1 MNAFK
6 TFFNVSVLPDCV
18 SVAFSSYIFLGQQL
32 FQVKEPTLQMQN
44 FVKSFKN
51 VIPDQQSREKLSTL
65 WTLGL
70 EMPLNIIPIRTK
82 PRLTALWLD
91 SGTESSVCQHPS
103 NFGNS
108 AQGGAERFNVK
119 WAKNIPNFSFKIQV
133 ICPRPFPG
141 TCVFIK
147 NYLRFIMF
155 DLIVN
160 QSLMQIIPPCIFFLC
175 VKFGL
180 RKLLITN
187 IYKLNKNKKIKTNF
201 MIKNH

>member
-6 TFFNVSVLPDCV
+6 TFFFNVSVLPDCV

-32 FQVKEPTLQMQN
+32 LQVKEPTLQN
-44 FVKSFKN
+44 FGKSFKN
-51 VIPDQQSREKLSTL
+51 LIPDQQSREKLSSL

-91 SGTESSVCQHPS
+91 SGTEASVCQHPS
-103 NFGNS
+103 NIGNS
-108 AQGGAERFNVK
+108 AGLDIHTRFNVK
-119 WAKNIPNFSFKIQV
+119 RAKNIQTFSFKIQV

-141 TCVFIK
+141 TCVFIR

-155 DLIVN
+155 DLIVK
-160 QSLMQIIPPCIFFLC
+160 QSLMQVIPPCIFFLC

-180 RKLLITN
+180 IKLLITH
-187 IYKLNKNKKIKTNF
+187 IY
-201 MIKNH
+201 